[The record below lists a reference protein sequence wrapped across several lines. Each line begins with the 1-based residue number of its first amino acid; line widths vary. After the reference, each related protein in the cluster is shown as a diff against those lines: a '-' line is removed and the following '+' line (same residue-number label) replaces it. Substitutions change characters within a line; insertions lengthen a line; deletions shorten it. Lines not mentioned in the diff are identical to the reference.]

1 VAAKPKLCVHLEP
14 VLELYDEATLFDYLA
29 IRCHTTRN
37 YLKNW
42 LSDIRALEKSGK
54 AEIIEE
60 KRLQFGDRYHEA
72 YSVIA
77 WRPL

>member
-1 VAAKPKLCVHLEP
+1 
-14 VLELYDEATLFDYLA
+14 LFDYLA